1 MLFSQFCPLRRLV
14 FDQSSPVPPF
24 HQGGS
29 PERDG
34 GVVVGVGV
42 GVVAAQHFLF
52 LIKDF
57 FTKESVYS
65 NPLTLR
71 CVLSFSLV
79 LVGLL

>member
-1 MLFSQFCPLRRLV
+1 MPIEEISLQPELSG
-14 FDQSSPVPPF
+14 PPRF
-24 HQGGS
+24 RIQGGS

-34 GVVVGVGV
+34 GAVVGVGV
-42 GVVAAQHFLF
+42 GVVAAQHFLI

-71 CVLSFSLV
+71 CVLSLRLV